1 MTTGRR
7 TGCPAPGALA
17 RCAPLLLALLLGGC
31 AVGPDYRTPQLSG
44 TEAPQGWH
52 ATLPHHGSRMALA
65 RWWEQFHDPV
75 LTQLVEQADATSP
88 TLAQAVGRVR
98 EARASVSSSQAGLFP
113 QLKGSGSAMRQ
124 GGFGG
129 SQFGGASGFG
139 GVPAGT
145 LGPAL
150 GLGTITTLAA
160 QADASWEL
168 DLFGGKRR
176 SLEGADARLSAAE
189 ADWHDARVSLAAEV
203 ANTYLQQRECEALV
217 GIGAATLASRQET
230 LQLTE
235 RKFRAGFVAPADYAQ
250 AQATVGDAVNALEA
264 QRAQCAQGI
273 DKLVT
278 LTGIDHDTLNGLLA
292 KASAQI
298 PAPPD
303 AGVPEVPAQVLS
315 QRPDVSS
322 AERAV
327 AGASAEIGVAVAS
340 RLPSL
345 TLAGSIG
352 INSFRFSGQSVTT
365 KSWSFGPSV
374 SLPIFDGGAG
384 AARVETARARYD
396 QALASY
402 RAKVRQAVQEVE
414 DALVRLDAA
423 GRRVDAATM
432 ADAQYAKVL
441 DAANARYRLGAGSLL
456 QLEDVR
462 RTALQASQSLAAV
475 KRERAQAWVAL
486 YKAVGGGWRED
497 RADANANAD
506 AQAAPTHAPAPAA
519 QGRALTGNAS

>member
-1 MTTGRR
+1 MTTGRCAGR
-7 TGCPAPGALA
+7 PAHGGRARYAALLAALA
-17 RCAPLLLALLLGGC
+17 LAAC
-31 AVGPDYRTPQLSG
+31 AVGPDYRAPQLGG

-65 RWWEQFHDPV
+65 RWWEQFRDPL
-75 LTQLVEQADATSP
+75 LTRLVEQADATSP

-98 EARASVSSSQAGLFP
+98 EARASVSSSQAALLP
-113 QLKGSGSAMRQ
+113 QLKGTGSATRQ
-124 GGFGG
+124 GGFGS

-145 LGPAL
+145 LGPTP

-160 QADASWEL
+160 QSDASWEI
-168 DLFGGKRR
+168 DLFGGKQR
-176 SLEGADARLSAAE
+176 SLEGADARLSAAQ

-203 ANTYLQQRECEALV
+203 ASTYLQQRECEALV
-217 GIGAATLASRQET
+217 EIGAATLASRQET

-235 RKFRAGFVAPADYAQ
+235 RKFHAGFVTPADHAQ
-250 AQATVGDAVNALEA
+250 AQATVGDAINALEA

-278 LTGIDHDTLNGLLA
+278 LTGVDHDTLNGLLA
-292 KASAQI
+292 QAGAQI

-303 AGVPEVPAQVLS
+303 AGVPEVPARVLS

-322 AERAV
+322 AERAL
-327 AGASAEIGVAVAS
+327 AGASADIGVAVAS
-340 RLPSL
+340 RLPSI

-374 SLPIFDGGAG
+374 SLPIFDGGAA
-384 AARVETARARYD
+384 AARVETAHARYD

-423 GRRVDAATM
+423 ERRLDAATK

-441 DAANARYRLGAGSLL
+441 EAANARYRLGAGSLL

-462 RTALQASQSLAAV
+462 RMALQASQSLAAV
-475 KRERAQAWVAL
+475 RLERAQAWVAL

-497 RADANANAD
+497 DVAGALPDS
-506 AQAAPTHAPAPAA
+506 THAPASAA
-519 QGRALTGNAS
+519 QGGAPTGNAS

>member
-1 MTTGRR
+1 MKTGR
-7 TGCPAPGALA
+7 TGRLAGSHAPGGRA
-17 RCAPLLLALLLGGC
+17 RIAPLVLALLLAGC
-31 AVGPDYRTPQLSG
+31 AVGPDYHTPPLSG

-88 TLAQAVGRVR
+88 TIAQAVGRVR
-98 EARASVSSSQAGLFP
+98 EARASVSTNRAALLP
-113 QLKGSGSAMRQ
+113 ELKGSGSAMRQ

-129 SQFGGASGFG
+129 SQFAGGGGGLSGGALN
-139 GVPAGT
+139 PT
-145 LGPAL
+145 L
-150 GLGTITTLAA
+150 GLGTITTLAT
-160 QADASWEL
+160 QADASWEI

-176 SLEGADARLSAAE
+176 SLEGADARLTASE

-217 GIGAATLASRQET
+217 NIGAATLSSRQET

-235 RKFRAGFVAPADYAQ
+235 RKFRAGFVAPADLAQ
-250 AQATVGDAVNALEA
+250 AQATVGDAVNALEG

-278 LTGIDHDTLNGLLA
+278 LTGIDHEALNGLL
-292 KASAQI
+292 SNDNAQI
-298 PAPPD
+298 PMPPD
-303 AGVPEVPAQVLS
+303 AGVPDVPAQVLS

-327 AGASAEIGVAVAS
+327 AGASADIGVAVAS
-340 RLPSL
+340 RLPSI

-352 INSFRFSGQSVTT
+352 INSYRLGGQSLTS

-374 SLPIFDGGAG
+374 SLPIFDGGSG

-402 RAKVRQAVQEVE
+402 RSKVRQAVQEVE
-414 DALVRLDAA
+414 DALVRLDASD
-423 GRRVDAATM
+423 RRVDAATM
-432 ADAQYAKVL
+432 ADAQYAQVL
-441 DAANARYRLGAGSLL
+441 EASNARYRLGAGSLL

-475 KRERAQAWVAL
+475 KLERAQAWVAL
-486 YKAVGGGWRED
+486 YKAVGGGWRDDGSNPHPE
-497 RADANANAD
+497 NK
-506 AQAAPTHAPAPAA
+506 TTAPAA
-519 QGRALTGNAS
+519 QGGAHTGTAS

>member
-1 MTTGRR
+1 MKIGRHAGRR
-7 TGCPAPGALA
+7 LPGGLA
-17 RCAPLLLALLLGGC
+17 RRALPLAVPLLTAC
-31 AVGPDYRTPQLSG
+31 AVGPDYTAPQLKG
-44 TEAPQGWH
+44 TEAPTGWH

-88 TLAQAVGRVR
+88 TIAQAVGRVR
-98 EARASVSSSQAGLFP
+98 EARATVSTSQAALFP
-113 QLKGSGSAMRQ
+113 QLKGSGSAIRQ

-129 SQFGGASGFG
+129 SQLGAGAGASGLG
-139 GVPAGT
+139 AGAINPT
-145 LGPAL
+145 L

-160 QADASWEL
+160 QADASWEI

-176 SLEGADARLSAAE
+176 SLEGADARLSASE

-203 ANTYLQQRECEALV
+203 ANTYLQQRQCEALV
-217 GIGAATLASRQET
+217 GIDSSTFASRQET

-235 RKFRAGFVAPADYAQ
+235 RKFRAGFIAPADYAQ
-250 AQATVGDAVNALEA
+250 AQATVADAANVLEG

-278 LTGIDHDTLNGLLA
+278 LTGLDHDTLNNLLA
-292 KASAQI
+292 KANAQI

-303 AGVPEVPAQVLS
+303 AGVPDVPAQVLS
-315 QRPDVSS
+315 QRPDVAS

-327 AGASAEIGVAVAS
+327 AGASADIGVAVAS

-352 INSFRFSGQSVTT
+352 INAYRLGGQSLTT
-365 KSWSFGPSV
+365 KSWSFGPAV

-423 GRRVDAATM
+423 DRRVDAATM
-432 ADAQYAKVL
+432 ANAQYAKVL
-441 DAANARYRLGAGSLL
+441 DAASARYRLGAGSLL

-475 KRERAQAWVAL
+475 RLERAQAWVAL
-486 YKAVGGGWRED
+486 YKAAGGGWRD
-497 RADANANAD
+497 D
-506 AQAAPTHAPAPAA
+506 AAPDVSEHTQQHSSQVPAPAA
-519 QGRALTGNAS
+519 QRPAHTGNAS